1 MLEKMPNVEC
11 RTPKVFASRCQRNEE
26 DPRVR
31 SLIRV
36 YSCSFVVNG
45 FTAGNEEITARRA
58 KGIRRERRRAAAN
71 AARTVRLR
79 SEGSR
84 PILNDRVSLRQGRQD
99 DVSFL
104 HCLLMSAQVYSGSES
119 E

>member
-11 RTPKVFASRCQRNEE
+11 RTPKVFASRYQRNEE
-26 DPRVR
+26 DPRLR

-58 KGIRRERRRAAAN
+58 KGIRRGEAVCCCDCGAH
-71 AARTVRLR
+71 R
-79 SEGSR
+79 SA
-84 PILNDRVSLRQGRQD
+84 SLRGKPAD
-99 DVSFL
+99 S
-104 HCLLMSAQVYSGSES
+104 
-119 E
+119 